1 MWQVPKL
8 LDTGFYFPPWKFWK
22 RSNERS
28 GYKWNKQR
36 SGIIISDLKKS
47 VYLLHWKMKMWPSCL
62 GGSFL
67 LWMRSLSLIERD
79 SSKGKC
85 NSNWIWDRVVRAHL
99 VFMWRTEGYGATFS
113 ESKGDPVEVIQ
124 TAEIKGSRGTQS
136 SLGACLSI
144 YSASVVV
151 CLVCSAQCQS
161 IPDVG
166 PQGWQ
171 LQVNND
177 PKWIC
182 MAIIDSFAIWW
193 IQLCHRTQSCSP
205 MKYNGYSV

>member
-1 MWQVPKL
+1 MTLSQRFVSSLKEVSL
-8 LDTGFYFPPWKFWK
+8 L
-22 RSNERS
+22 N
-28 GYKWNKQR
+28 
-36 SGIIISDLKKS
+36 
-47 VYLLHWKMKMWPSCL
+47 
-62 GGSFL
+62 
-67 LWMRSLSLIERD
+67 RD

-85 NSNWIWDRVVRAHL
+85 NSNWIRDRVVRAHL

-136 SLGACLSI
+136 SLGACLSA

-151 CLVCSAQCQS
+151 SPVCSAQCQS
-161 IPDVG
+161 TPDVG
-166 PQGWQ
+166 PQGCQ
-171 LQVNND
+171 LLVNND

-182 MAIIDSFAIWW
+182 TATIDSFAVWW